1 MATNRYWLATVSP
14 PGKVRHADSRI
25 FGVSSSRSSVAVSFL
40 RSTSFGNSTWRHAG
54 SRGRRRFEVSC
65 QTAGM
70 LSKDSYDVE
79 LAAETGQHR
88 LEKVPISNIRN
99 FCIIAHIDH
108 GKSTLADKLL
118 QLTGTVQKRDMK
130 DQFLDNMDLER
141 ERGITIKLQ
150 AARMRY
156 VLENEPYCLNLI
168 DTPGHVD
175 FSYEVSRSLAA
186 CEGALLVVDA
196 SQGVEAQTLANVYLA
211 LENNLEIIPV
221 LNKIDLPGAEPNRV
235 AQEIE
240 EIIGLDCSD
249 AIHCSAKEGIGIPEI
264 LNAIVKKIHPPK
276 DTAEKPLRAL
286 IFDSY
291 YDPYRGVIVYFRVVD
306 GTIKK
311 GDRIY
316 FMASQKEYY
325 ADEIGVLSPNQMQVD
340 EIFAGEVG
348 YLSASIR
355 FVADARVGDTIT
367 HFGRRAES
375 SLPGYEEA
383 TPMVFCGLF
392 PVDADQFS
400 ELRDALEKLQLN
412 DAALNF
418 EPETSSAMGFG
429 FRCGFLGLLHMEIVQ
444 ERLEREYN
452 LSLITT
458 APSVVYRVTCVNGD
472 TVECSNPS
480 MLPEA
485 GKRKSIEEPYV
496 KIEMLTPKEYIGSLM
511 ELAQDRRGEFKEM
524 KYITENRASLI
535 YELPLAEMVGEFFD
549 QLKSRS
555 KGYASMEYSI
565 VGYRESELVKLDIQ
579 INGDPVEPLS
589 TIVHRDKAYSVG
601 RALTQKL
608 KELIPRQMFK
618 VPIQACLGSK
628 VIASETL
635 SAIRKDVLSKCYG
648 GDITRKKKL
657 LKKQAEGK
665 KRMKAIGKV
674 DVPQEAF
681 MAVLRLEK
689 EVI

>member
-1 MATNRYWLATVSP
+1 MATRTSILPSCVSMAACRCGTTHYWPQRPSIPSSNLASRPAPLRAPLRISSHSCHSWRLRVLCRAAGTTSK
-14 PGKVRHADSRI
+14 GLSDSE
-25 FGVSSSRSSVAVSFL
+25 
-40 RSTSFGNSTWRHAG
+40 TSLDAG
-54 SRGRRRFEVSC
+54 
-65 QTAGM
+65 Q
-70 LSKDSYDVE
+70 D
-79 LAAETGQHR
+79 R
-88 LEKVPISNIRN
+88 LQKVPISNIRN

-118 QLTGTVQKRDMK
+118 QLTGTVHKREMK
-130 DQFLDNMDLER
+130 EQFLDNMDLER

-156 VLENEPYCLNLI
+156 VLDGEPFCLNLI

-221 LNKIDLPGAEPNRV
+221 LNKIDLPGAEPDRV
-235 AQEIE
+235 CQEIE
-240 EIIGLDCSD
+240 EIVGLDCSE
-249 AIHCSAKEGIGIPEI
+249 AIRCSAKEGIGIAEI
-264 LNAIVKKIHPPK
+264 LSAIIKKIPPPK
-276 DTAEKPLRAL
+276 DTAGNPLRAL

-291 YDPYRGVIVYFRVVD
+291 YDPYRGVIVYFRVID

-316 FMASQKEYY
+316 FMASGTDHI
-325 ADEIGVLSPNQMQVD
+325 ADEIGVLSPNQLEVD
-340 EIFAGEVG
+340 ELFAGEVG
-348 YLSASIR
+348 YLSASIKS
-355 FVADARVGDTIT
+355 VADARVGDTIT
-367 HFGRRAES
+367 HFGKRAES
-375 SLPGYEEA
+375 ALPGYEEA

-392 PVDADQFS
+392 PVDADQFP

-412 DAALNF
+412 DAALKF

-444 ERLEREYN
+444 ERLEREYD
-452 LSLITT
+452 LTLITT
-458 APSVVYRVTCVNGD
+458 APSVVYRVHCANGEI
-472 TVECSNPS
+472 VECSNPS
-480 MLPEA
+480 SLPEP
-485 GKRKSIEEPYV
+485 GKRRFIEEPFV
-496 KIEMLTPKEYIGSLM
+496 KIEMLSPKEFIGPLM
-511 ELAQDRRGEFKEM
+511 ELGQERRGIFKEM
-524 KYITENRASLI
+524 NYITENRASII
-535 YELPLAEMVGEFFD
+535 YELPLAEMVGDFFD

-555 KGYASMEYSI
+555 KGYASMEYSF
-565 VGYRESELVKLDIQ
+565 VGYRESDLVKLDIQ
-579 INGDPVEPLS
+579 INSEPVEPLA
-589 TIVHRDKAYSVG
+589 TIVHKDKAYAVG

-618 VPIQACLGSK
+618 VPIQACIGAK
-628 VIASETL
+628 VIASESL
-635 SAIRKDVLSKCYG
+635 SAIRKDVLAKCYG

-657 LKKQAEGK
+657 LRKQAEGK
-665 KRMKAIGKV
+665 KRMKAIGRV
-674 DVPQEAF
+674 EVPQEAF